1 MESAHHFSSK
11 SDCDTMQQMSIPEF
25 CVPLSQQSHLSRID
39 GVLTYNDSM
48 TILHRLCQIPTTEL
62 PNLVPQYRWW
72 FTSFTKIFVICGC
85 QITKIFRFGHDCT
98 STSSARSPCHFGS
111 QADFAIS
118 VFGKVGFNNVLP
130 RYQFSTTVR
139 IWILRSVCECWHM
152 CIFEFVCDLLQPLW
166 EVSQAI
172 FLCLSVIF
180 ISAFW
185 IIASISRRLFVT
197 SFLEQLLVESCLTTI
212 LEQQTRNFSS
222 YIELSFLVWSIVAF
236 DRWPTD
242 WSILGLRKA
251 WLPMGQQAFPR
262 VIARLRT
269 DSSHERTLVPPR
281 VCTSPVAVNNTERV
295 LDLFTVSTSSELNY
309 FLLIM
314 CIDAFESTANSRSS
328 GLVEVGAG
336 IFFASIGEKSVV
348 VSEFW
353 SL

>member
-11 SDCDTMQQMSIPEF
+11 SDCDNMQQTSIPEF
-25 CVPLSQQSHLSRID
+25 CVPLSQQSHFVSDRWCVD
-39 GVLTYNDSM
+39 VQWFHDNSS
-48 TILHRLCQIPTTEL
+48 QAL
-62 PNLVPQYRWW
+62 PNSNHWVAKSCTTTAYRWW
-72 FTSFTKIFVICGC
+72 FTSFTKNFVICGY

-139 IWILRSVCECWHM
+139 IWILRSVCECWHL
-152 CIFEFVCDLLQPLW
+152 CIFEFVCDLLQPLR
-166 EVSQAI
+166 EGSEAI
-172 FLCLSVIF
+172 FLCLFVIF

-197 SFLEQLLVESCLTTI
+197 SILEQLLDESCLTTI
-212 LEQQTRNFSS
+212 LGQKTRNFSS
-222 YIELSFLVWSIVAF
+222 YIELSSLVWSIVAF

-281 VCTSPVAVNNTERV
+281 GCALPQWQ
-295 LDLFTVSTSSELNY
+295 STPLKGFWT
-309 FLLIM
+309 FLLH
-314 CIDAFESTANSRSS
+314 
-328 GLVEVGAG
+328 
-336 IFFASIGEKSVV
+336 FFWA
-348 VSEFW
+348 
-353 SL
+353 